1 MTVSLFGAT
10 SRSACASSIVRIF
23 CLLICSDSRSFARE
37 RSRMIFSLSVCA
49 KGSDE
54 NGESD
59 PDDPP
64 LSDPESALSPGEAA
78 TDPDRREAC
87 AAAALCRA
95 CRVAR
100 ACWFAAK
107 SLCVDKN
114 NTTSSIPNRSER
126 ENCAEAL
133 ATGIGA
139 SIVSCSRANEKRRST
154 CEVWVGNTTLNFG
167 ILP

>member
-1 MTVSLFGAT
+1 
-10 SRSACASSIVRIF
+10 
-23 CLLICSDSRSFARE
+23 
-37 RSRMIFSLSVCA
+37 MIFSLSVCA